1 MHLLWKYL
9 RPQRGLIILSI
20 ALAAISQVLLLI
32 DPIIFGKIIDDYADN
47 RMGRTPD
54 ELTKGVIWWLLIAIA
69 IALLARVAKAF
80 QEYISRL
87 AVQKFGMQIF
97 NDGLKQTL
105 RLSFPE
111 FEEQRSGETM
121 SILQK
126 VRNDTERF
134 FNSFINASKSYPR
147 STPPKMMVSTLPSA
161 RIPARAESGVVE
173 IESS

>member
-54 ELTKGVIWWLLIAIA
+54 ELTKGVIWWLLIAIV

-97 NDGLKQTL
+97 ND
-105 RLSFPE
+105 
-111 FEEQRSGETM
+111 
-121 SILQK
+121 
-126 VRNDTERF
+126 
-134 FNSFINASKSYPR
+134 
-147 STPPKMMVSTLPSA
+147 
-161 RIPARAESGVVE
+161 
-173 IESS
+173 